1 MLGGKAPAAVKG
13 MHVDTSAKSNWKCGC
28 KTCQEK
34 IPQAVVDMYLK
45 RQEKRGNGSKAAPVP
60 QHLLCSDCHD
70 KHAKGTD
77 ITLGDGTVKRHYQ
90 QKDDAD
96 DDRKAKNKEKNQRRK
111 ARKAEAKKEAK
122 ADAEATQSEK
132 PAENTDKSESNATLE
147 ILRKMNEVSTSERKE

>member
-1 MLGGKAPAAVKG
+1 
-13 MHVDTSAKSNWKCGC
+13 
-28 KTCQEK
+28 
-34 IPQAVVDMYLK
+34 MYLK

-70 KHAKGTD
+70 KHANGTD

-111 ARKAEAKKEAK
+111 ARKAEASKWTCMGLFTSPV
-122 ADAEATQSEK
+122 DAWKVAMPNGIHLTARVLGFSI
-132 PAENTDKSESNATLE
+132 PRIHIFLNAFF
-147 ILRKMNEVSTSERKE
+147 